1 MPAGSSSG
9 YACRIGSRLL
19 PLAISPTTVAHRDAE
34 PADAM
39 FAAHHGG
46 IVADP
51 GKRHGLIVVRSW
63 QVAVLAAGFRRCC
76 PGAWRPSVY
85 AAGSGLPAAGGQL
98 SPRQQGMAASDGRH
112 PTDSRDGS
120 WPLPPHPPT
129 PAQRAA
135 RPTATNCSIS
145 ETRRAVRTT
154 PLLQTT
160 AKMVIL
166 LPSEFSLLTPH
177 EAMASVKPWRTSH
190 PLVS

>member
-1 MPAGSSSG
+1 MSAGSSSG
-9 YACRIGSRLL
+9 YACRIRSRLL

-39 FAAHHGG
+39 VAAHHGG

-76 PGAWRPSVY
+76 PGAWLPSVH
-85 AAGSGLPAAGGQL
+85 AADQDYRQL
-98 SPRQQGMAASDGRH
+98 EASYRLGNREWQRAMGCH

-135 RPTATNCSIS
+135 RQTATNCSIS
-145 ETRRAVRTT
+145 ETRKQRARH
-154 PLLQTT
+154 LRCRQRQR
-160 AKMVIL
+160 
-166 LPSEFSLLTPH
+166 
-177 EAMASVKPWRTSH
+177 W
-190 PLVS
+190 